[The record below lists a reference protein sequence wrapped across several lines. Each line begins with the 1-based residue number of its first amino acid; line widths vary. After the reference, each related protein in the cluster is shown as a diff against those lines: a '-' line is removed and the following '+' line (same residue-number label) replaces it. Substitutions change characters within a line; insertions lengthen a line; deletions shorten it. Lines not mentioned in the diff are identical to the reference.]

1 MRILTVIPIAKGI
14 TKDTLTYFTKK
25 EVAVGSI
32 VSIPLRKKMVYGL
45 VTGSRSATE
54 IKSELKSLSYSI
66 KKIDNIQSRSFL
78 SDSFVQSVQKIADY
92 NAASAGAVLSA
103 LIPTAILENSGELSY
118 KKKEPPAGIFHETVL
133 LQTDDEERSATYR
146 SLIREEFARGRSVFF
161 LLPTTEDLLN
171 AHSTLEKGIEKYTY
185 TLHSGLS
192 KKEIVAKWKE
202 IVSEE
207 HPVLLVATGQFL
219 SLPRSDLGTII
230 LENESSRGYKMQG
243 RPFIDIR
250 TAAEII
256 TKEAKVRLILG
267 DMFLRIETLW
277 AEKNQEKNIT
287 YSELVPLKFR
297 SLTSSVCEIENTK
310 SPADMKKKE
319 FAIFGVKLKNLI
331 KRARENNEH
340 SFLFCGRK
348 GLYPLTVCTDCGTI
362 VVCKNCNAPVVLYGN
377 QSINPKH
384 TAGLRLFVCHHC
396 GERRNA
402 NELCLHCG
410 GWRLNP
416 MGIGL
421 ERVVK
426 EIETFF
432 PEAKVVVMEGG
443 SVTTHKQAVKARNL
457 FYNTPGAILV
467 GTEMALTYLNQKIEN
482 TTVVSIDS
490 YFSIPDFRINEKVFH
505 ILLAIQELSEKN
517 FLIQTRQ
524 ERTSAPWKIFDYALR
539 GNLIDF
545 YRDEIEDRKKI
556 GYPPFTTYI
565 KITLEGEKTAVK
577 KQMDDI
583 SSILKPYELSVFD
596 AWNPGSAKKFSV
608 HGLISLPKE
617 KWPDKIL
624 LQKLHSLPPY
634 VMIKVDPD
642 TLL

>member
-32 VSIPLRKKMVYGL
+32 VSIPLRKKTVYGL